1 MELVPV
7 TTEIRWLW
15 LKYKLCRVKSFRVIV
30 SIVKY
35 HDQRTHIYVVTS
47 WYTLR
52 YGKQDEWWT
61 WLNVIPVD
69 GLTLLFTSCLLILL
83 I

>member
-1 MELVPV
+1 M

-30 SIVKY
+30 SMVKDHGQY
-35 HDQRTHIYVVTS
+35 THIYVNP
-47 WYTLR
+47 R
-52 YGKQDEWWT
+52 GKIPGEQT

-69 GLTLLFTSCLLILL
+69 GLTFYLSRN
-83 I
+83 

>member
-30 SIVKY
+30 PVVKDHGQY
-35 HDQRTHIYVVTS
+35 ILIYVNPRGISPVNK
-47 WYTLR
+47 L
-52 YGKQDEWWT
+52 EW
-61 WLNVIPVD
+61 
-69 GLTLLFTSCLLILL
+69 
-83 I
+83 